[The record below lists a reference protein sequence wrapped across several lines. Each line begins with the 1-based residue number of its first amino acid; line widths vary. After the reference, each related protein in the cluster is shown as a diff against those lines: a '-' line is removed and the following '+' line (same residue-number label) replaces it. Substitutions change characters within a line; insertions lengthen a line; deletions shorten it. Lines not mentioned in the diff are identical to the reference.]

1 MILRPD
7 AEILRCES
15 DEEIRSTLAV
25 MRQLRPH
32 LTDDSNLPTVRRMM
46 ESEGYRIAAA
56 MEGGQ
61 VRAVAGYRVME
72 MLYAGRM
79 LSVDDLVTDEAARS
93 GGWGKRLLDWLK
105 DEGRR
110 LGCGQIHLDSRVT
123 RADAHRFYFREGMP
137 IIAFHFAAEL

>member
-1 MILRPD
+1 MIFRPE
-7 AEILRCES
+7 AGILRCES
-15 DEEIRSTLAV
+15 DEEIRSTLGV

-32 LTDDSNLPTVRRMM
+32 LTDDGYLPTVRRMM
-46 ESEGYRIAAA
+46 QAEGYRIAAA
-56 MEGGQ
+56 MEGGE

-110 LGCGQIHLDSRVT
+110 LGCSQIHLDSR
-123 RADAHRFYFREGMP
+123 
-137 IIAFHFAAEL
+137 